1 VSTEGFANGYSRD
14 NEAQVKQLLSWGDD
28 LSWLCFEWPRK
39 LRQSGGDLRGFSF
52 CAKPNGWLL
61 TVRVTRNDTP
71 EVVFI
76 NRMTPTDCVSV
87 LRRKERE
94 GTLTFFVDHYA

>member
-1 VSTEGFANGYSRD
+1 MATGGFANGFDPSDELHKERLVSY
-14 NEAQVKQLLSWGDD
+14 GDD
-28 LSWLCFEWPRK
+28 FAWLCFEWPRR

-61 TVRVTRNDTP
+61 TVRVTRNDIP

-76 NRMTPTDCVSV
+76 NKTDPTACMAT

-94 GTLTFFVDHYA
+94 GTLSFFVDNYA